1 MLHRFSWGSLVL
13 TRSVVLATTALLIL
27 TACTQ
32 EAPKAAAIPGKTT
45 ILDLADDSPAKP
57 PNILEQV
64 AEAEKRNEGGLSARL
79 QAKRKEREK
88 AKPEAH

>member
-1 MLHRFSWGSLVL
+1 ML
-13 TRSVVLATTALLIL
+13 TRIVALATTLLIL

-32 EAPKAAAIPGKTT
+32 EAPKANVATPGETT

-64 AEAEKRNEGGLSARL
+64 AEAEKRNEGGLNARL
-79 QAKRKEREK
+79 QAQRKEREK
-88 AKPEAH
+88 AKAATH